1 MGDLVDVERV
11 AGIALLGGLC
21 RSWVRRAAAGNYYR
35 KWVVELVALPT
46 HQGPEEGRPVATEA
60 LAPSPAPTAVYGMIG
75 LVDSHPVQRLLQSGE
90 RIRSPPVTET
100 PSLKI

>member
-1 MGDLVDVERV
+1 MGDLVVDVERV

-60 LAPSPAPTAVYGMIG
+60 LAPSPLPTAVY
-75 LVDSHPVQRLLQSGE
+75 DRARRQS
-90 RIRSPPVTET
+90 SCAET
-100 PSLKI
+100 FARW